1 MEKLIEDENKS
12 LGIKNKSDKN
22 KNDKNKSNKKKKSKP
37 KFYLR
42 WSFYFILAT
51 LLFTGLFAWS
61 EKDIETKQP
70 SENWSIGVEVLTELP
85 ADYRLIDQVAL
96 PNGEGIAVAYY
107 DKLGM
112 HLSTMDWYG
121 KVIETGRLKLDDYTI
136 KLIEL
141 TSSEDDLYLFYS
153 DRTTLNRMRIDP
165 ITLES
170 EDAVEISKHAEQF
183 AAEGDSVV
191 AGDDTVTEIFKG
203 TDLVATFDDYDNV
216 KRLNIATSGDKV
228 IVMHNAADGGRLLTY
243 QADALNVLQLA
254 DEADQMTY
262 GYFKDLHIENGVLTL
277 ISSYYNHLAPNAP
290 TVLGVWQ
297 LEEATYKEISF
308 KLFYHVRTSLEPV
321 ITDVEGK
328 KVSYIL
334 GTQQTLDSVN
344 KGLSKYPQTKGGLF
358 TNVSHF
364 TREDDVLVENT
375 RLTLT
380 RQYPVGYE
388 VFHAPFGDVLTW
400 ADKVSG
406 KTNLN
411 MAGQGEDWIGYA
423 KSKHETNYL
432 ILTSAA
438 LMGFGN
444 TIFFGVISLL
454 ISLTPFMWWIVA
466 VCIIAYLYNR
476 FMPVAQEKRGKQVLF
491 GMMVFTIALK
501 LFLVA
506 GPNSDFRFYSQIYPW
521 LFGSTLSLVS
531 MSVFTSLLSVWM
543 YFLWQKQHYYYANR
557 YLKYAVFFG
566 FELYLFMISTMAY
579 FVTAMM
585 KSNFML

>member
-1 MEKLIEDENKS
+1 MEKLIEEEKKAM
-12 LGIKNKSDKN
+12 GIKIKSNKN
-22 KNDKNKSNKKKKSKP
+22 KNNKKKQQKP
-37 KFYLR
+37 KWYLR
-42 WSFYFILAT
+42 WSFYFAVVT
-51 LLFTGLFAWS
+51 LFFIALFAWS

-70 SENWSIGVEVLTELP
+70 SENWSIGVEVLTDLP
-85 ADYRLIDQVAL
+85 ADYRLIGQESL
-96 PNGEGIAVAYY
+96 PNGEGIAVAFY
-107 DKLGM
+107 DKLGL
-112 HLSTMDWYG
+112 HLSSVDWYG
-121 KVIETGRLKLDDYTI
+121 KVIESGRIKLDDYTI

-141 TSSEDDLYLFYS
+141 TSSGDNLYLYYS
-153 DRTTLNRMRIDP
+153 DRKTLNRLTIDP
-165 ITLES
+165 VSLTSVEV
-170 EDAVEISKHAEQF
+170 VEISKSAEQF
-183 AAEGDSVV
+183 AVDGDYVV
-191 AGDDTVTEIFKG
+191 AGDDTVTEIYKG
-203 TDLVATFDDYDNV
+203 TERLATFEAYDNV
-216 KRLNIATSGDKV
+216 KKVGIATSGDKV
-228 IVMHNAADGGRLLTY
+228 IVTHNAADGGRLLTFHKDKLSVY
-243 QADALNVLQLA
+243 QLA

-277 ISSYYNHLAPNAP
+277 VSSYFNHFTPNSP

-297 LEEATYKEISF
+297 LEEETYNEISF

-321 ITDVEGK
+321 ITGVEGK

-334 GTQQTLDSVN
+334 GTQQTIDNVN

-375 RLTLT
+375 RITLT

-406 KTNLN
+406 KTILN
-411 MAGQGEDWIGYA
+411 MAGQGEEWIDYA
-423 KSKHETNYL
+423 KSQHQTHYL
-432 ILTSAA
+432 ILISAA

-454 ISLTPFMWWIVA
+454 ISLTPYMWWIVA
-466 VCIIAYLYNR
+466 MCIIAYLYNR
-476 FMPVAQEKRGKQVLF
+476 FMPIEKERRGKQVLF
-491 GMMVFTIALK
+491 TMIAFTIGLK
-501 LFLVA
+501 LFLMA
-506 GPNSDFRFYSQIYPW
+506 GPNSDFRFYGQIYPW
-521 LFGSTLSLVS
+521 LFGSTLTLAA

-557 YLKYAVFFG
+557 YLKYSVFFG

-585 KSNFML
+585 KSNFMM

>member
-1 MEKLIEDENKS
+1 ME
-12 LGIKNKSDKN
+12 
-22 KNDKNKSNKKKKSKP
+22 KKKKSKP
-37 KFYLR
+37 KWYLS
-42 WSFYFILAT
+42 WSFYFIVVT
-51 LLFTGLFAWS
+51 LFFTGLFAWS

-70 SENWSIGVEVLTELP
+70 SENWSIGVEVLTDLP

-107 DKLGM
+107 DTLGL
-112 HLSTMDWYG
+112 HLSTLDWDG
-121 KVIETGRLKLDDYTI
+121 KVLETGNLKLDDYTI

-141 TSSEDDLYLFYS
+141 TSSGDGLYLYYS
-153 DRTTLNRMRIDP
+153 DRTTLKRLTIDP
-165 ITLES
+165 ITLAAT
-170 EDAVEISKHAEQF
+170 DAVEISQHAEQF
-183 AAEGDSVV
+183 AAEGDHVV
-191 AGDDTVTEIFKG
+191 AGDDTLTEILEG
-203 TDLVATFDDYDNV
+203 TKIVATFESYDNV
-216 KRLNIATSGDKV
+216 KKVEIATTGDKV
-228 IVMHNAADGGRLLTY
+228 IVTHNAADGGRLLTY
-243 QADALNVLQLA
+243 EANKLSVLQLA
-254 DEADQMTY
+254 DEADQTTY
-262 GYFKDLHIENGVLTL
+262 GYFKDMHIENGVLTL
-277 ISSYYNHLAPNAP
+277 VSSYYNHLSPNSP

-297 LEEATYKEISF
+297 LEESTYNEISF
-308 KLFYHVRTSLEPV
+308 KLFYHVRTSLDPV
-321 ITDVEGK
+321 ITKVEGR

-334 GTQQTLDSVN
+334 GTQQTIDNVN

-406 KTNLN
+406 KTMLN
-411 MAGQGEDWIGYA
+411 MAGQGEAWIDYA

-432 ILTSAA
+432 ILISAA

-444 TIFFGVISLL
+444 TLFFGVISLL

-466 VCIIAYLYNR
+466 VSIFAFLYNR
-476 FMPVAQEKRGKQVLF
+476 FMPIEPEKRGKQVLF
-491 GMMVFTIALK
+491 IMIAFTIALK
-501 LFLVA
+501 LVLVA

-521 LFGSTLSLVS
+521 LFGSTQSLVS
-531 MSVFTSLLSVWM
+531 MSVFTSLLSIWI
-543 YFLWQKQHYYYANR
+543 YFLWQKQYYYYTNKT
-557 YLKYAVFFG
+557 LKYSVFFG
-566 FELYLFMISTMAY
+566 IELYLFMLSTMAY

>member
-1 MEKLIEDENKS
+1 MEKLIAEENKA
-12 LGIKNKSDKN
+12 LGIKNKTNKKKSDKN
-22 KNDKNKSNKKKKSKP
+22 KNSKP
-37 KFYLR
+37 KWYLR
-42 WSFYFILAT
+42 WSIYFIVAT
-51 LLFTGLFAWS
+51 LFFTGLFAWS

-70 SENWSIGVEVLTELP
+70 SENWSIGVEVLTDLP

-107 DKLGM
+107 DKLGL

-121 KVIETGRLKLDDYTI
+121 KVIKTGRLKVADYTI

-141 TSSEDDLYLFYS
+141 TSSEDGLYLYYS
-153 DRTTLNRMRIDP
+153 DRITLNRLTIDP
-165 ITLES
+165 ISLAS
-170 EDAVEISKHAEQF
+170 VDAVEISKHAEQF
-183 AAEGDSVV
+183 SAEGDNVV
-191 AGDDTVTEIFKG
+191 AGDDSVTELFKG
-203 TDLVATFDDYDNV
+203 TDLVATFEAYDNV
-216 KRLNIATSGDKV
+216 KKLNIATTDDKV

-243 QADALNVLQLA
+243 QADKLSVLQLA
-254 DEADQMTY
+254 DKADQMTY

-277 ISSYYNHLAPNAP
+277 VSSYYNHLAPNSP

-321 ITDVEGK
+321 ITNVEGK
-328 KVSYIL
+328 RVSYIL
-334 GTQQTLDSVN
+334 GTQQTIDNVN

-406 KTNLN
+406 KTVLS
-411 MAGQGEDWIGYA
+411 MAGQGEAWITYA
-423 KSKHETNYL
+423 KSEYKTNYL
-432 ILTSAA
+432 ILISAA

-454 ISLTPFMWWIVA
+454 ISLTPYMWWIVG
-466 VCIIAYLYNR
+466 VCILAYLYNR
-476 FMPVAQEKRGKQVLF
+476 FMPIEPDKRGKQVLF
-491 GMMVFTIALK
+491 AMIVLTIVLK
-501 LFLVA
+501 LLLIA

-521 LFGSTLSLVS
+521 LFGSTQTLAIMAVI
-531 MSVFTSLLSVWM
+531 TSLLSLWM
-543 YFLWQKQHYYYANR
+543 YFLWKKQHYYYANR
-557 YLKYAVFFG
+557 TLKYAVFFG
-566 FELYLFMISTMAY
+566 IELYLFMISTMAY

-585 KSNFML
+585 KSNFRL

>member
-1 MEKLIEDENKS
+1 MEKLIEQENKA
-12 LGIKNKSDKN
+12 LGIKSKIHKKKSD
-22 KNDKNKSNKKKKSKP
+22 KKKKSKP
-37 KFYLR
+37 KWYLR
-42 WSFYFILAT
+42 WSYYFILAT
-51 LLFTGLFAWS
+51 LFFTFLFAWS
-61 EKDIETKQP
+61 EKHIETKQP
-70 SENWSIGVEVLTELP
+70 SDNWSIGVEVLNDLP

-96 PNGEGIAVAYY
+96 PNGQGIAVAYY
-107 DKLGM
+107 DKLGL
-112 HLSTMDWYG
+112 HLNTMDWYG
-121 KVIETGRLKLDDYTI
+121 KVFETGRLKLDDYTI

-141 TSSEDDLYLFYS
+141 TSSGDNLYLYYS
-153 DRTTLNRMRIDP
+153 DRTTLNRLTIDP

-170 EDAVEISKHAEQF
+170 KDTTEISKHAEQF

-191 AGDDTVTEIFKG
+191 AGDDTVTEIFDG
-203 TDLVATFDDYDNV
+203 TEIVATFDDYDNV
-216 KRLNIATSGDKV
+216 KRLNIATTGDKV

-243 QADALNVLQLA
+243 QNETLNVLQIA

-277 ISSYYNHLAPNAP
+277 ISSYYNHLVPNAP

-321 ITDVEGK
+321 ITGVEGR

-334 GTQQTLDSVN
+334 GTQQTLDNVN

-406 KTNLN
+406 KAILN
-411 MAGQGEDWIGYA
+411 MAGQGEAWIDYA
-423 KSKHETNYL
+423 KSQHKTDYL
-432 ILTSAA
+432 ILMSAA
-438 LMGFGN
+438 LMAFGN

-454 ISLTPFMWWIVA
+454 ISLTPLMWWIVA
-466 VCIIAYLYNR
+466 VCVIAYLYNR
-476 FMPVAQEKRGKQVLF
+476 FMPMEQDKRGKQILF
-491 GMMVFTIALK
+491 GMIFFTIALK

-521 LFGSTLSLVS
+521 LFGSTETLIA
-531 MSVFTSLLSVWM
+531 MAVFTSLLSLWM
-543 YFLWQKQHYYYANR
+543 YYLWQKQHYYYSNR

-566 FELYLFMISTMAY
+566 IELYLFMISTMAY